1 MTPSRRTVLLASVIL
16 LLALLTQF
24 WPSLALLRDLTAAI
38 VVGALLLDL
47 LLQRREPVPEIKRE
61 LRGSIPVGVWSEV
74 KLQVTNLGNRPQWL
88 TLHDHHPSDYAVEG
102 LPAQLTI
109 PANRIGRVA
118 YRLRPNQRGDGEF
131 NGVDLVTVS
140 PFGLWQRKHYLSL
153 PETVKVYPNFR
164 TVSQYTLL
172 ATDHHLSQLG
182 IKQRLRRGEGNDF
195 HQLRDYRA
203 GDSLRQIDWKATSRH
218 HKLISREY
226 QDERDQQILFM
237 LDCGRRMRHLED
249 DTGHLDQALNAM
261 LLLAY
266 VAAEQGDSVGFQT
279 FGGVQRWFPPVKGG
293 TVVRQMIA
301 GTYDIEATLEAAD
314 YLEAARELMPLQ
326 RRRALVVLV
335 TNTRDED
342 SDDLAT
348 AVRLLSRRHLVV
360 VADLREQALDQAQAA
375 RVSDLDSALRF
386 HGVQDF
392 LESRS
397 KHHEQLRHQG
407 ALTMDLLAKQL
418 PVALVNQYFT
428 VKASGRL

>member
-1 MTPSRRTVLLASVIL
+1 MTPSRRAVLLATVIL

-24 WPSLALLRDLTAAI
+24 WPSLTLLRDLIVAI
-38 VVGALLLDL
+38 VIGALLLDL

-74 KLQVTNLGNRPQWL
+74 KLQVTNFGNRPQWL
-88 TLHDHHPSDYAVEG
+88 TLHDYHPSNYAVEG

-109 PANRIGRVA
+109 PADRTARVT

-131 NGVDLVTVS
+131 KGVDLVTVS
-140 PFGLWQRKHYLSL
+140 PFGLWQRKQYLSL

-182 IKQRLRRGEGNDF
+182 IKQRLRRGEGSDF
-195 HQLRDYRA
+195 HQLREYRG
-203 GDSLRQIDWKATSRH
+203 GDSLRQIDWKATSRY

-249 DTGHLDQALNAM
+249 DSGHLDQALNAM

-266 VAAEQGDSVGFQT
+266 VAAEQGDSVGFKT

-314 YLEAARELMPLQ
+314 YLEAARE
-326 RRRALVVLV
+326 
-335 TNTRDED
+335 
-342 SDDLAT
+342 
-348 AVRLLSRRHLVV
+348 
-360 VADLREQALDQAQAA
+360 
-375 RVSDLDSALRF
+375 
-386 HGVQDF
+386 
-392 LESRS
+392 
-397 KHHEQLRHQG
+397 
-407 ALTMDLLAKQL
+407 
-418 PVALVNQYFT
+418 
-428 VKASGRL
+428 